1 MGVMIGRRGARAD
14 EEFDLFFYAMRPS
27 VMRVVL
33 RLTGDWF
40 VAEDITAETFARAF
54 ARWSTVCKLDYRDAW
69 VMRVASNLAIDVV
82 RRRRGPAR
90 LLHSPSGEV
99 ADPADIAALRIS
111 LAAAVAAL
119 PKSQREA
126 VVLRYLADMSETDV
140 AAVLGIANGT
150 VKSHLHRARSALG
163 SKLDLDMEGV

>member
-1 MGVMIGRRGARAD
+1 MVGRRGARSA
-14 EEFDLFFYAMRPS
+14 EEFDLFFYTMRPAI
-27 VMRVVL
+27 MRLVL

-40 VAEDITAETFARAF
+40 VAEDITAEAFARAF
-54 ARWSTVCKLDYRDAW
+54 ARWSTVGDLGYRDAW

-90 LLHSPSGEV
+90 MFHAPAGVDV
-99 ADPADIAALRIS
+99 ADPADVAALRIS

-126 VVLRYLADMSETDV
+126 VVLRYLADLSEADV
-140 AAVLGIANGT
+140 AAVLGVATGT
-150 VKSHLHRARSALG
+150 VKSHLHRARSTLG
-163 SKLDLDMEGV
+163 SKLDLDLEGV